1 MRGDWTRG
9 RLSIAHLT
17 LLGVLVAAAV
27 GCGGGGLLSLVRRC
41 TKKASDPNPAITG
54 TRTASEYACMF

>member
-27 GCGGGGLLSLVRRC
+27 GCGGGG
-41 TKKASDPNPAITG
+41 AAQP
-54 TRTASEYACMF
+54 RTQVHEKGL